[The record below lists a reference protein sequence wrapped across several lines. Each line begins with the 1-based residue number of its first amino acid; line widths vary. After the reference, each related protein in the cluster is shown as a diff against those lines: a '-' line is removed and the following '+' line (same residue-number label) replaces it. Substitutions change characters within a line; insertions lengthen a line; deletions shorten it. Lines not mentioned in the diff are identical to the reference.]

1 MDEDDISVPDSPTE
15 SEAMSP
21 THDERQ
27 RASLQ
32 TYLDHMPF
40 DCESLEDMQAKLDHI
55 VARIII
61 CAESKNWLVLT
72 TWDGMLQCW
81 LLMRYPMAKSTRAK
95 LVRLYYEMC
104 LIPGME
110 PRVIR
115 SWADMLSRLCANKS
129 DNIRKLEPSDL
140 QLDWRPLWRVLK
152 RELWPKK
159 RLQDTSRNM
168 LNIMLFVAE
177 QCKRYFP
184 ASEIPEMLST
194 FIPLLTK
201 DTVLTMVPVLTSF
214 LPPTH
219 THLYMPALFRLWEA
233 FNSSVLDDRLI
244 ELCGELSEEH
254 VSGVTSSHDETA
266 AAEWKDIGIWAEAQW
281 SLLSAK
287 ALGSM
292 NVPVGATRGSSTTA
306 SHADI
311 MGDKQSLRIKKPI
324 NRYHALAKMFVWSMS
339 LDGPIR
345 AESDSTPSGSLFS
358 PQPSGFIAGS
368 RALDS
373 LDKLIT
379 STESFFHPSN
389 SGVWSLGL
397 TIFLHRL
404 TSEFCKRWKEEQQ
417 PNCKTPITRR
427 LTPAIRRAFVTI
439 LRTPALLALFSKD
452 PFSMGFS
459 QAALR
464 YMAFVEPGLIMPDL
478 LDRAYSGLEV
488 VNETHR
494 TTSAL
499 TMLAGVSLPLA
510 SEKMWL
516 GGQKH
521 IVPLLELCIPGI
533 DLNDPVKTVCAAS
546 FIASVVQFIKIGDLS
561 MHTEVPLSSDAP
573 AEEQMDVDDDASNL
587 PDATE
592 AGTAPVL
599 TRDEER
605 ALVRDSTAGFADWV
619 TSLFRRVLA
628 LFENLPEE
636 GGKKNTTGGKME
648 ETVIKSL
655 KNTMDLVCLHLS
667 DPLFDLVLK
676 LVFEYGT
683 TNAKSNSVRAFGQL
697 VSCLARVKP
706 EKTIDKF
713 LPYCIS
719 QIKEELKH
727 GASSIRTT
735 STHTAVPSD
744 TTLHWNMSILR
755 GCFGYAGQAVLKYKS
770 ELMDLM
776 YLLIDKTKSER
787 GYSGTG
793 RLLNRVMHTVSSVTP
808 INTRFLNPQEW
819 NDPAAD
825 HSHYTQWGKFYEA
838 KDVQIEWH
846 VPSQGEIDFVLEV
859 LDKIAAPALD
869 KVEGLLQ
876 TAGKWD
882 NIDRNDFCRYL
893 HAVRSIWS
901 GLPTFIQ
908 ERSKDVVN
916 PCINEEIE
924 FPELLVSPLEVQA
937 GFALTDPSD
946 PRYQQAMAHRTRF
959 GTVTHR
965 AAQALS
971 QQHEGEDHIDAVIGV
986 SKAIDVYLLEY
997 GMTRGSFDSM
1007 RRSYTQSRDSL
1018 RIWPKQKEHDRI
1030 VFIRRAQAYLC
1041 GRIYMHALY
1050 RRRSQLDDD
1059 LLQDL
1064 IELSLSPYT
1073 RVRRHAQ
1080 AILHNACGYFVRST
1094 RFCLPR
1100 LFQAL
1105 AKGTDPDRMKGALYV
1120 LWNKGTAAYALA
1132 DLNHGGQYI
1141 VSLLECQHQEKPS
1154 IQKLVTN
1161 LTQDALAYLTE
1172 EAIHT
1177 EAFVE
1182 ETSGVLGAV
1191 QDLKGEVELS
1201 PEEDG
1206 LLRAAVA
1213 RIGPRTSAKNE
1224 RYLSTVQAILDI
1236 AERPTTHWRYVQIAA
1251 KFLHQLLR
1259 RDFCPSP
1266 ALAAFFLRQTISP
1279 HLTIRQLTQ
1288 RSVIKLTAHIKIRT
1302 FSKST
1307 DELWLEEWSNPIQTT
1322 VNITD
1327 PDRFIETI
1335 EHASVDGRG
1344 PIYVD
1349 KIRTGF
1355 VTWSPAGLKGY
1366 YAVTAAESPFRWEEP
1381 SQPVLQAMREVLDTD
1396 QFFVKLLELWGQESS
1411 RTGAN
1416 PELRQDNITIIK
1428 SLVKMFEA
1436 YKVEEMMNAID
1447 TALADPDRFKQR
1459 AGAEILAGILR
1470 GSKHWPKPHY
1480 DKLWEWTT
1488 ARLDNIFAQIKPDT
1502 MGLWESVFNEQ
1513 LVDRDPR
1520 RAHPIV
1526 KWILALPLEF
1536 HGDSAFQMNK
1546 SLTLFNV
1553 VIDCLGPRFLPLAD
1567 KYVHLFLDNA
1577 HTGYAE
1583 IRSQIAQNL
1592 GAILS
1597 LQWRPVYSS
1606 AEAFIEAC
1614 QEAVDPLHIRE
1625 AKYMDR
1631 ILQIAQQLPLWKQ
1644 ERLPP
1649 PRVSQS
1655 QYDKVGLTLLLWIW
1669 DSSHGAQAPLV
1680 LPYTIA
1686 LLPEILRMS
1695 ELNDSTELQTYSS
1708 GVLYVL
1714 SAVNPIPGYVEV
1726 IADNF
1731 IDAIKSST
1739 SWRIRVKAL
1748 PTLIVFFYRNLLR
1761 VSPRIVS
1768 RLMEAL
1774 LECLAD
1780 ENIEVREMASKM
1792 LSGVVRCSQRQSIP
1806 GLKNHFVNLARKTRL
1821 PSRGDPNYATA
1832 LRTLHS
1838 AILGLCA
1845 LIESFPY
1852 SVEPWMPSLTDVLAV
1867 HATDPVPISTTIRK
1881 SASEF
1886 KKTHQ
1891 DTWHK
1896 DQLAFNEDQLQ
1907 NLSTMLV
1914 GTSYYA

>member
-1 MDEDDISVPDSPTE
+1 MDEEDISLPDSPTD
-15 SEAMSP
+15 SGSMSP
-21 THDERQ
+21 SHYDKQ
-27 RASLQ
+27 RATLQ
-32 TYLDHMPF
+32 TYLDHIPF
-40 DCESLEDMQAKLDHI
+40 ECEPLEYMQAKLDHI
-55 VARIII
+55 VARIAI

-81 LLMRYPMAKSTRAK
+81 LLMRYPMPKSTRAK

-104 LIPGME
+104 LVPGME

-129 DNIRKLEPSDL
+129 DKIRKLESFDL
-140 QLDWRPLWRVLK
+140 QLDWRSLWRVLK

-168 LNIMLFVAE
+168 LNILLFVAE

-184 ASEIPEMLST
+184 SSEIPDMLST

-201 DTVLTMVPVLTSF
+201 DSVLTMIPVMTSF

-219 THLYMPALFRLWEA
+219 THLYMPSLFKIWEA
-233 FNSSVLDDRLI
+233 FNSSVIDDRLI

-254 VSGVTSSHDETA
+254 VAGTDNDSSESG
-266 AAEWKDIGIWAEAQW
+266 AAEWKDIGIWSEAEW

-292 NVPVGATRGSSTTA
+292 NVPVGVTRGSSTTA

-311 MGDKQSLRIKKPI
+311 LGDKQSLRIKKPI
-324 NRYHALAKMFVWSMS
+324 NRYHALAKMFVYSMS

-345 AESDSTPSGSLFS
+345 VENDTTQSGPLFS
-358 PQPSGFIAGS
+358 PQPSGFLAGS

-379 STESFFHPSN
+379 SAESFFHPSN

-417 PNCKTPITRR
+417 PNCKTPVTRR
-427 LTPAIRRAFVTI
+427 LTPAIRRAFVTT
-439 LRTPALLALFSKD
+439 LRTPALLSLFSKD

-464 YMAFVEPGLIMPDL
+464 CMAFVEPDLIMPDL

-499 TMLAGVSLPLA
+499 TMLAGVSLPLV
-510 SEKMWL
+510 SEKLWL

-521 IVPLLELCIPGI
+521 VVPLLEMCIPGI
-533 DLNDPVKTVCAAS
+533 DLNDPIKTVCAAS

-573 AEEQMDVDDDASNL
+573 AEEQMDVDDDASKL
-587 PDATE
+587 PNATV

-599 TRDEER
+599 SRDDER

-648 ETVIKSL
+648 ETVIKSI

-676 LVFEYGT
+676 LVYEYGT
-683 TNAKSNSVRAFGQL
+683 TNAKSNAVRAFGQL

-713 LPYCIS
+713 LPFCVD
-719 QIKEELKH
+719 QIREELKH

-755 GCFGYAGQAVLKYKS
+755 GCFGYAGEAVLKYKS
-770 ELMDLM
+770 ELMELM
-776 YLLIDKTKSER
+776 DLLIEKTKSER

-793 RLLNRVMHTVSSVTP
+793 RLLNRVMHTVSSITP
-808 INTRFLNPQEW
+808 ISTRFLNPKEW
-819 NDPAAD
+819 NDPAID
-825 HSHYTQWGKFYEA
+825 HNHLTQWGKFYEA
-838 KDVQIEWH
+838 KDVELEWH

-859 LDKIAAPALD
+859 LDRIAAPALD
-869 KVEGLLQ
+869 KVEALLE

-882 NIDRNDFCRYL
+882 NVARNDFCRYL

-908 ERSKDVVN
+908 EGEKDVVN
-916 PCINEEIE
+916 PCINEGIE
-924 FPELLVSPLEVQA
+924 FPELLVSPLKVQA
-937 GFALTDPSD
+937 GFVLTDSSD
-946 PRYQQAMAHRTRF
+946 PRYQRALAHRTRF
-959 GTVTHR
+959 GMVIHR
-965 AAQALS
+965 AAQAL
-971 QQHEGEDHIDAVIGV
+971 QEQHEGEDHIDAVIGV
-986 SKAIDVYLLEY
+986 SKAIDVFLLEH

-1064 IELSLSPYT
+1064 IGMSLSPYT

-1094 RFCLPR
+1094 RFCLPY

-1105 AKGTDPDRMKGALYV
+1105 AKGTDPDRMKGALYA

-1132 DLNHGGQYI
+1132 DLNFGGQYL

-1154 IQKLVTN
+1154 IQKLVGN

-1177 EAFVE
+1177 DAFVE
-1182 ETSGVLGAV
+1182 DTPGVMRAV
-1191 QDLKGEVELS
+1191 QELKGEVKFS
-1201 PEEDG
+1201 SEDEK
-1206 LLRAAVA
+1206 LLAAAISRIPLRA
-1213 RIGPRTSAKNE
+1213 SLKNE
-1224 RYLSTVQAILDI
+1224 RHESTVQAILDI
-1236 AERPTTHWRYVQIAA
+1236 AERSTTHWRYVQIAA

-1266 ALAAFFLRQTISP
+1266 ALATFFLRQSISP
-1279 HLTIRQLTQ
+1279 HPTIRLVAQ
-1288 RSVIKLTAHIKIRT
+1288 RSIIKLTAHIKIRT
-1302 FSKST
+1302 FSGSS
-1307 DELWLEEWSNPIQTT
+1307 DELWLEEWSNPLQTT
-1322 VNITD
+1322 VRVPD

-1335 EHASVDGRG
+1335 EQVSSEHGV
-1344 PIYVD
+1344 PVYVD

-1355 VTWSPAGLKGY
+1355 LTWSPDGLKGY
-1366 YAVTAAESPFRWEEP
+1366 RAVEGDVSPFRWEEP
-1381 SQPVLQAMREVLDTD
+1381 SQPVLQAMRQVLDAND
-1396 QFFVKLLELWGQESS
+1396 FFPKVGELWGQESS
-1411 RTGAN
+1411 KTGAN
-1416 PELRQDNITIIK
+1416 PELRQENVTFIK
-1428 SLVKMFEA
+1428 SLAKMFEA
-1436 YKVEEMMNAID
+1436 QKIETMTNVIETM
-1447 TALADPDRFKQR
+1447 LADSDRFKQR

-1470 GSKHWPKPHY
+1470 GSKHWPKPLH
-1480 DKLWEWTT
+1480 DHIWAW
-1488 ARLDNIFAQIKPDT
+1488 ASAHLDNIFAQIKPDT
-1502 MGLWESVFNEQ
+1502 MGFWESMINEQ
-1513 LVDRDPR
+1513 LADRDPR
-1520 RAHPIV
+1520 RAQPIID
-1526 KWILALPLEF
+1526 WILSLPLEF

-1577 HTGYAE
+1577 NTGYAE
-1583 IRSQIAQNL
+1583 IRSQIAQNIC
-1592 GAILS
+1592 AIVS
-1597 LQWRPVYSS
+1597 LQWRPAYPS
-1606 AEAFIEAC
+1606 ADAFIKAC
-1614 QEAVDPLHIRE
+1614 HETADPLHIRE

-1631 ILQIAQQLPLWKQ
+1631 VMQIAEQLPRWKE

-1669 DSSHGAQAPLV
+1669 DFSHGPQAPLV
-1680 LPYTIA
+1680 FPYTIT

-1695 ELNDSTELQTYSS
+1695 ELNDSSELQTYSS

-1714 SAVNPIPGYVEV
+1714 SAVNPVPEYVET

-1731 IDAIKSST
+1731 IDAIKSSS

-1761 VSPRIVS
+1761 IPPRIVS

-1806 GLKNHFVNLARKTRL
+1806 VLKNHFVNLAKKTRL
-1821 PSRGDPNYATA
+1821 PSRGDPNYATL

-1852 SVEPWMPSLTDVLAV
+1852 SVEPWMPSLTDVLAL

-1881 SASEF
+1881 CASEF